1 MRFGVASIRVT
12 GMDLPSSVNTRLMPA
27 LRPTMPNECFFAVMV
42 GASGQLDL
50 HVDASREFELHQR
63 VHGLVVRVDD
73 VEHALVRAGF
83 VLVARVLVGVRRR
96 KNGEAFELGRQR
108 DRAAHLRAGPLGR
121 LDDLAGRAVDQTMI
135 VCLQP
140 NPDLLVRHDGNSS
153 GKSGG
158 SASGCAG
165 PGFFGTMQRWSVL
178 QKQSGPGFPARPDGI
193 VNARA
198 APPYVLRRPS
208 ERAKRYRA
216 TYPCRAKTKYV
227 LSFISLV
234 PRPALF
240 RSWLRGRAF

>member
-140 NPDLLVRHDGNSS
+140 NPDLLVRHDGSSS

-158 SASGCAG
+158 SASGVPA
-165 PGFFGTMQRWSVL
+165 PGFWS
-178 QKQSGPGFPARPDGI
+178 SGASCKNLGGSGFPARPDGI
-193 VNARA
+193 VNALT
-198 APPYVLRRPS
+198 APPCMFRRPS
-208 ERAKRYRA
+208 ERAERCRA
-216 TYPCRAKTKYV
+216 TYPCLAKTKYV

-234 PRPALF
+234 SRPAC
-240 RSWLRGRAF
+240 